1 MASSHGPANEAPE
14 NANKQMGLALAS
26 TECYFQNHALSVIHP
41 AWHKGS
47 AQEKSVSEAK
57 KKKKQNTSFQEKEG
71 QWWESGT
78 RPHRSLADLLGEG
91 STGKDRTLT

>member
-57 KKKKQNTSFQEKEG
+57 KKKQQNTSFQEKEG
-71 QWWESGT
+71 QW
-78 RPHRSLADLLGEG
+78 
-91 STGKDRTLT
+91 